1 MVKNAMDYQTTPS
14 KNLNGEIRVPG
25 DKSISH
31 RAVILA
37 AIAQGRTQ
45 VNGFLMGTD
54 NLATVNAFQQMDV
67 PIEVIDDENI
77 VLIDG
82 VGMNGLMEPSDVLDC
97 GNSGTAIRLLTGL
110 LAGQSFDAVLTGDQS
125 LQHRPMKRIIDP
137 LVQMGAK
144 IDAAENFPP
153 LRVYGRQNLVGIHY
167 QLSTASAQVKS
178 CLLLAGLY
186 AKGKTCI
193 TEPASSRDHTE
204 RLLKHFHYPIQMR
217 NNSVC
222 IFGGGTLKANAISIP
237 GDISSAAFFIV
248 AATIT
253 AGSII
258 LLRGVGI
265 NSTRLGV
272 INLLKM
278 MGADIEITN
287 RNEKNGEP
295 IGDITV
301 RYVKLRGIEIPKEQV
316 SLAID
321 EFPVLL
327 IAAAA
332 AQGQTVLSGAKELR
346 VKETDRIAAMTDGL
360 QKLGIQTES
369 LSDGIIIK
377 GGTLMGGEIDSYQDH
392 RIAMAFAVAGTVAKS
407 SIKIQNCDN
416 VKTSFPNFVKLAN
429 NIGMDVKVVIEK
441 RKLSL

>member
-1 MVKNAMDYQTTPS
+1 MVKNEMDYQTTPS
-14 KNLNGEIRVPG
+14 KNLNGEICVPG

-37 AIAQGRTQ
+37 AVAKGRTQ
-45 VNGFLMGTD
+45 VNGFLMGAD

-77 VLIDG
+77 VLING
-82 VGMNGLMEPSDVLDC
+82 VGMNGLRMPSGVLDC

-110 LAGQSFDAVLTGDQS
+110 LAGQSFDTVLTGDQS
-125 LQHRPMKRIIDP
+125 LQRRPMERIIDP

-144 IDAAENFPP
+144 IDSAENFPP
-153 LRVYGRQNLVGIHY
+153 LRVYGCQNLVGIRY
-167 QLSTASAQVKS
+167 QLSIASAQVKS

-186 AKGKTCI
+186 AKGKTCV
-193 TEPASSRDHTE
+193 TESASSRDHTE
-204 RLLKHFHYPIQMR
+204 RLLKHFHYPIHME
-217 NNSVC
+217 NNSICVS
-222 IFGGGTLKANAISIP
+222 GGGTLKANAIFIP

-248 AATIT
+248 AATISV
-253 AGSII
+253 GSVI

-278 MGADIEITN
+278 MGADIEIMN
-287 RNEKNGEP
+287 HDEKNGEP

-301 RYVKLRGIEIPKEQV
+301 RYVKLKGIEIPKEQV

-332 AQGQTVLSGAKELR
+332 AQGQTVLRGARELR

-360 QKLGIQTES
+360 KKLGIQAES
-369 LSDGIIIK
+369 LSDGIFVK
-377 GGTLMGGEIDSYQDH
+377 GGTLMGGEIDSHQDH
-392 RIAMAFAVAGTVAKS
+392 RIAMAFTIAGTIATG
-407 SIKIQNCDN
+407 SIKIRNCGN
-416 VKTSFPNFVKLAN
+416 VNTSFPNFVELAN
-429 NIGMDVKVVIEK
+429 NIGMNVKVITAK
-441 RKLSL
+441 

>member
-1 MVKNAMDYQTTPS
+1 MYYQTSPS
-14 KNLNGEIRVPG
+14 KNLNGEIHVPG

-31 RAVILA
+31 RAAILA
-37 AIAQGRTQ
+37 AVAQGRTQ
-45 VNGFLMGTD
+45 VNGFLMGAD
-54 NLATVNAFQQMDV
+54 NLATVNALQQMGV
-67 PIEVIDDENI
+67 PIEFIDDESI

-82 VGMNGLMEPSDVLDC
+82 VGVNGLGVPHDVLDC

-110 LAGQSFDAVLTGDQS
+110 LVGQSFDTVLTGDQS

-144 IDAAENFPP
+144 IDSTKNSPP
-153 LRVYGRQNLVGIHY
+153 LRVYGRQHLVGIHY
-167 QLSTASAQVKS
+167 QLSMASAQVKS

-193 TEPASSRDHTE
+193 TERASSRDHTE
-204 RLLKHFHYPIQMR
+204 RLLKHFHYPVQIE
-217 NNSVC
+217 NNSICV
-222 IFGGGTLKANAISIP
+222 FGGGTLKANAISIP

-295 IGDITV
+295 VGDIAV
-301 RYVKLRGIEIPKEQV
+301 RYSKLRGIEMPQEQV
-316 SLAID
+316 PLAID
-321 EFPVLL
+321 EFPALL

-332 AQGQTVLSGAKELR
+332 AQGQTVLRGAKELR
-346 VKETDRIAAMTDGL
+346 VKETDRIAAMIDGL
-360 QKLGIQTES
+360 QKLGIQVES
-369 LSDGIIIK
+369 LPDGIILK
-377 GGTLMGGEIDSYQDH
+377 GGTLMDGEIDSYQDH
-392 RIAMAFAVAGTVAKS
+392 RIAMAFAIAGTIAKG

-416 VKTSFPNFVKLAN
+416 VKTSFPNFVELAN
-429 NIGMDVKVVIEK
+429 NIGMNIKVVISK
-441 RKLSL
+441 

>member
-1 MVKNAMDYQTTPS
+1 MDYQTTPS
-14 KNLNGEIRVPG
+14 KNLNGEICVPG

-31 RAVILA
+31 RAIILA
-37 AIAQGRTQ
+37 AVAQGQTQ
-45 VNGFLMGTD
+45 VNGFLMGAD
-54 NLATVNAFQQMDV
+54 NLATVNTFRQMDV
-67 PIEVIDDENI
+67 PIEVIDDENT

-82 VGMNGLMEPSDVLDC
+82 VGMNGLKMPSDVLDC

-110 LAGQSFDAVLTGDQS
+110 LAGQSFNTVLTGDQS

-137 LVQMGAK
+137 LVRMGAK
-144 IDAAENFPP
+144 IDSTENSPP
-153 LRVYGRQNLVGIHY
+153 LRVYGCQNLVGIHH
-167 QLSTASAQVKS
+167 QLSIASAQVKS

-193 TEPASSRDHTE
+193 TESDFSRDHTE
-204 RLLKHFHYPIQMR
+204 RLLKHFHYPVQIE
-217 NNSVC
+217 NNSICVS
-222 IFGGGTLKANAISIP
+222 GGGTLKANTIFIP

-248 AATIT
+248 AATISI
-253 AGSII
+253 GSIV

-278 MGADIEITN
+278 MGADIEIIN

-295 IGDITV
+295 IGDIAV
-301 RYVKLRGIEIPKEQV
+301 RYVKLRGIEIPQEQV
-316 SLAID
+316 ALAID

-332 AQGQTVLSGAKELR
+332 AQGKTVLSGAKELR

-360 QKLGIQTES
+360 QKLGIKVES
-369 LSDGIIIK
+369 LSDGVIVK

-392 RIAMAFAVAGTVAKS
+392 RIAMAFTIAGTIATS

-416 VKTSFPNFVKLAN
+416 VKTSFPNFVELAN
-429 NIGMDVKVVIEK
+429 SIGMDVKIVNTK
-441 RKLSL
+441 

>member
-1 MVKNAMDYQTTPS
+1 MDYQITPS

-37 AIAQGRTQ
+37 AIAQGQTQ
-45 VNGFLMGTD
+45 VNGFLMGVD
-54 NLATVNAFQQMDV
+54 NLATVNAFQQMGV
-67 PIEVIDDENI
+67 PIEVINDENI
-77 VLIDG
+77 ILIEG
-82 VGMNGLMEPSDVLDC
+82 VGINGLMMPSDVLDC

-110 LAGQSFDAVLTGDQS
+110 LAGQSFDTVLTGDQS

-137 LVQMGAK
+137 LTQMGAK
-144 IDAAENFPP
+144 INSTKNSPP
-153 LRVYGRQNLVGIHY
+153 LRVYGHQNLIGMHY
-167 QLSTASAQVKS
+167 RLPIPSAQVKS

-186 AKGKTCI
+186 AKGRTCI

-204 RLLKHFHYPIQMR
+204 RLLKHFHYPIRME

-222 IFGGGTLKANAISIP
+222 VSGGDTLKANGISIP

-253 AGSII
+253 VGSVIS
-258 LLRGVGI
+258 LRKVGI

-278 MGADIEITN
+278 MGADIEIIN
-287 RNEKNGEP
+287 LNEKNGEP

-301 RYVKLRGIEIPKEQV
+301 RYVKLRGIKIPREQV

-321 EFPVLL
+321 ELPVLS
-327 IAAAA
+327 IAAAV
-332 AQGQTVLSGAKELR
+332 AQGQTILSGAKELR
-346 VKETDRIAAMTDGL
+346 VKETDRIAAITDGL
-360 QKLGIQTES
+360 QKLGIQAES
-369 LSDGIIIK
+369 LPDGIIIQ
-377 GGTLMGGEIDSYQDH
+377 GGSIMGGEIDSYQDH
-392 RIAMAFAVAGTVAKS
+392 RIAMAFAIAGTIAKS
-407 SIKIQNCDN
+407 SIKIKNCDN
-416 VKTSFPNFVKLAN
+416 VKTSFPNFVELAN
-429 NIGMDVKVVIEK
+429 NIGIDIKIVITK
-441 RKLSL
+441 

>member
-1 MVKNAMDYQTTPS
+1 MDYQTTPS
-14 KNLNGEIRVPG
+14 KNLNGEIFVPG

-45 VNGFLMGTD
+45 VNDFLMGTD
-54 NLATVNAFQQMDV
+54 NLATVNVFQQMDV
-67 PIEVIDDENI
+67 PIEVIDGENI

-82 VGMNGLMEPSDVLDC
+82 VGMNGLRMPSDVLDC

-110 LAGQSFDAVLTGDQS
+110 LAGQSFDTVLTGDQS

-144 IDAAENFPP
+144 IDSAENFPP
-153 LRVYGRQNLVGIHY
+153 LRLYGCQNLVGIHY
-167 QLSTASAQVKS
+167 QLSIASAQVKS

-186 AKGKTCI
+186 AKGKTCV

-204 RLLKHFHYPIQMR
+204 RLLKHFHYPVQIE
-217 NNSVC
+217 NNSICVS
-222 IFGGGTLKANAISIP
+222 GGGTLKANTIFIP

-253 AGSII
+253 VGSVI

-278 MGADIEITN
+278 MGADIEIIN
-287 RNEKNGEP
+287 HNEKNGEP
-295 IGDITV
+295 IGDIIV
-301 RYVKLRGIEIPKEQV
+301 RYVKLKGIEIPQEQV

-321 EFPVLL
+321 EFPILL

-332 AQGQTVLSGAKELR
+332 AQGQTVLRGAKELR
-346 VKETDRIAAMTDGL
+346 VKETDRIAAMKDGL
-360 QKLGIQTES
+360 KKLGIQTES
-369 LSDGIIIK
+369 LSDGIVVK
-377 GGTLMGGEIDSYQDH
+377 GGTLMGGEIDSHQDH
-392 RIAMAFAVAGTVAKS
+392 RIAMAFTIAGTIATS

-416 VKTSFPNFVKLAN
+416 VNTSFPNFVELAN
-429 NIGMDVKVVIEK
+429 NIGMDVKVITTK
-441 RKLSL
+441 